1 MNRRH
6 DMLAFNKDQF
16 LVEVAL
22 ATTIKNRL
30 AAIDTTTKDNVKIDN
45 RIVGSKDFEQVVVF
59 VEQWKRSGLVS
70 FKYMRLKEAMKHAQ
84 EEIQR
89 LWTVNYDFY
98 IIKAGE

>member
-1 MNRRH
+1 
-6 DMLAFNKDQF
+6 MLAFNKDQF

-30 AAIDTTTKDNVKIDN
+30 SAIDTTTKDNVKIVN
-45 RIVGSKDFEQVVVF
+45 RIGMNDLKQVVVF

-70 FKYMRLKEAMKHAQ
+70 FQYMSLEEAMKHAQ
-84 EEIQR
+84 KEIQR
-89 LWTVNYDFY
+89 LWIVHYDFY